1 MQYNNK
7 GGINMNNRTCNIL
20 IIISFVI
27 FGIVLF
33 WIVFAS
39 PFNTKINGL
48 IVILDCLSVL
58 LAANYLTYLKE
69 INNK

>member
-1 MQYNNK
+1 
-7 GGINMNNRTCNIL
+7 MNNRTCNIL

-39 PFNTKINGL
+39 PFNRQINGL

-58 LAANYLTYLKE
+58 LAANYLTYVKE
-69 INNK
+69 KNNK